1 MDKIVNIQ
9 TLDPNTLDYQI
20 YSPEDQNLVSNFN
33 TEIFFDP
40 SLNTIEYIVYDLNK
54 SILSY
59 NPFYPKFSLINDR
72 ISIDPQNNLE
82 EEGFTEGQY
91 ITKYNFISN
100 LLDSSFVSKFYIQE
114 ISSDRTEIRLNT
126 TQISNDALVFEANK
140 LINDIAFSQGTY
152 PDFYLN
158 FGNDKLVIANN
169 ILLDD
174 SDPNDPTIL
183 IKLYEALPPEFDL
196 KSELWVT
203 NKIAN
208 SIAYQFDITLVFDI
222 AGDNINIQGPNL
234 NIRVD
239 DQFTFASG
247 ALKITFD

>member
-9 TLDPNTLDYQI
+9 TLDPNSLDYQI

-40 SLNTIEYIVYDLNK
+40 SLDTIEYIVYDLNK

-140 LINDIAFSQGTY
+140 LINDTIQKKL
-152 PDFYLN
+152 DLN
-158 FGNDKLVIANN
+158 RTIFPTSLKKFGNTSSA
-169 ILLDD
+169 
-174 SDPNDPTIL
+174 TIPL
-183 IKLYEALPPEFDL
+183 
-196 KSELWVT
+196 T
-203 NKIAN
+203 
-208 SIAYQFDITLVFDI
+208 ITLEAKENSFSGLSVISGFGVGLSVSNAI
-222 AGDNINIQGPNL
+222 INFENVYISNL
-234 NIRVD
+234 VEC
-239 DQFTFASG
+239 
-247 ALKITFD
+247 